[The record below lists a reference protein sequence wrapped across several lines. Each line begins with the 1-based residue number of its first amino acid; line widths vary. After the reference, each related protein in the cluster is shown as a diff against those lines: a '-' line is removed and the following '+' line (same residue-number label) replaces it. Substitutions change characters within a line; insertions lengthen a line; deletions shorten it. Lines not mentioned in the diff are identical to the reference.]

1 MFYKIVKGSLVKAPE
16 NIRTLIGSPTPTQ
29 YLFFGYKP
37 LSGEIEEGAT
47 YVEET
52 DAIKIIKSQE

>member
-1 MFYKIVKGSLVKAPE
+1 MFYKLVKGSLVKAPE
-16 NIRTLIGSPTPTQ
+16 SIRALIGSPTPKQ

-37 LSGEIEEGAT
+37 LYGQIEAGVT

-52 DAIKIIKSQE
+52 DAIKIIKTQE